1 MKKLYLNKL
10 KTLSIAAALFF
21 AGSSINAQT
30 EMTWLGSASDDA
42 SIEANWNPATA
53 PEGNIINIPNAE
65 NYTYICTFKETGVNR
80 TINMLYV
87 ASIDSIVEE
96 GVETVYLDRGEII
109 FDVGA
114 DTMTIEQPNKEFV
127 YLGGK
132 IKINSGT
139 INFSTRSNFY
149 LEEDTSELH
158 MTGGT
163 MSTGT
168 FLMGKDGQKG
178 GKMILEGDA
187 TLYVTDIFR
196 WQNSFPTYRSYT
208 YITDDARLI
217 ASGDKSGIM
226 NDAFDAGHIQT
237 DADRDVVIKYDALA
251 NRTVLSTRLKSAFV
265 IEPTD
270 RQSLIAGE
278 AGDSVYVIQNDGYA
292 SMESVEWVYGTED
305 GNYTMTFDPAE
316 TDTYIKPVFPISG
329 EYFLALKGTMGVTE
343 RFSNS
348 IEIAVAS
355 NVVIV
360 TPAETQYL
368 RLDQEAMMLTAS
380 GTSEATSVEWKYSMD
395 AGGPYSSF
403 ETPVTGPEFNA
414 NFTETGIYFVVCE
427 AEINGNVE
435 RTVAVQF
442 NIIGDSDRLN
452 LVWEG
457 DESTEAGYML
467 NWTPAAHLNLNNIK
481 VTTDTEVMPVW
492 EESGVFT
499 VYGMDIW
506 EGATFTINNSIQD
519 TMKQRGDIWFNGGII
534 VENGVFVK
542 QQNFFRTENPNAY
555 VSVKN
560 NSTAIFEGAYLLGQ
574 KSLAAG
580 GHIYVSENG
589 TVVFK
594 AGIGR
599 VSPNEG
605 ETEMHIDG
613 NGQYIFEGDA
623 RGDIADFFYGV
634 EDGEGGYT
642 SYPKFIVPDGFEAK
656 MVYDVNAD
664 QTIINAFDVT
674 AFDIENTEEQ
684 QLASNQASESLRLIN
699 ADFYTSFEWK
709 WSTDREGP
717 YESFSTPITGSTAQ
731 VSFAD
736 PGTYF
741 VKCVADGSVESA
753 NFAII
758 TIVPIAI
765 TPADDQIIATGE
777 LGTTLTASYATG
789 YQLVEWMYRK
799 KGADTYSSLSELTG
813 SVENGDT
820 YQPYGESIG
829 THFIVCTFYN
839 PDQELVYT
847 NEVGIWVDEDPTGI
861 KPNEEVGIKMYPNPS
876 DGNFF
881 IEIDSNEPATIEIIN
896 TAGTL
901 VSKQLVTGAGAVPV
915 SVKTKGLYLVKV
927 TAGTAVKVER
937 IIVK

>member
-10 KTLSIAAALFF
+10 KTLSIAAALFL
-21 AGSSINAQT
+21 AGSSINAQSDL
-30 EMTWLGSASDDA
+30 TWLGASSDDA
-42 SIEANWNPATA
+42 GIEANWDPATDT
-53 PEGNIINIPNAE
+53 EGNVINIPNAE

-80 TINMLYV
+80 SINMLYV
-87 ASIDSIVEE
+87 AANDSIVED
-96 GVETVYLDRGEII
+96 GVETVYLDRGEIL

-114 DTMTIEQPNKEFV
+114 DTMTIVQPNKEFI

-139 INFSTRSNFY
+139 INFRTSANFY
-149 LEEDTSELH
+149 LENDTSELH

-163 MSTGT
+163 MTTGT
-168 FLMGKDGQKG
+168 FLMGKNGRSG

-187 TLYVTDIFR
+187 ILYVGDIFR
-196 WQNSFPTYRSYT
+196 WQNDFPTYRSYT
-208 YITDDARLI
+208 YISDDAKLI
-217 ASGDKSGIM
+217 ASGDRSGVM
-226 NDAFDAGHIQT
+226 TEAFEAGHIQT
-237 DADRDVVIKYDALA
+237 SEDRDIVIKYDALA

-292 SMESVEWVYGTED
+292 GMESIEWVYGTED

-316 TDTYIKPVFPISG
+316 TDTYIKPVFPVSG
-329 EYFLALKGTMGVTE
+329 EYFLALKGTMGGTDY
-343 RFSNS
+343 FSNS

-368 RLDQEAMMLTAS
+368 RLDQESIMLTAS
-380 GTSEATSVEWKYSMD
+380 GTDGATSVEWKYSTE
-395 AGGPYSSF
+395 ASGPFVSF
-403 ETPVTGPEFNA
+403 DTPVTGPEFNA

-427 AEINGNVE
+427 AEINSNVE

-442 NIIGDSDRLN
+442 NIIGASDRLN

-457 DESTEAGYML
+457 DESTEASYML

-481 VTTDTEVMPVW
+481 VTTDTETMPVW

-499 VYGMDIW
+499 VYGMDVW
-506 EGATFTINNSIQD
+506 EGATFTINNSLQD

-542 QQNFFRTENPNAY
+542 QQNFFRTENANAY

-560 NSTAIFEGAYLLGQ
+560 NSTAIFEGTYLLGQ

-589 TVVFK
+589 TVIFQG
-594 AGIGR
+594 GIGR

-605 ETEMHIDG
+605 QTEMHIEG

-642 SYPKFIVPDGFEAK
+642 SYPKFIVPDGYEAK

-684 QLASNQASESLRLIN
+684 QLAANQLSEPLRLIN
-699 ADFYTSFEWK
+699 SGFYSSFEWV

-717 YESFSTPITGSTAQ
+717 YESFSTPITGATAQ

-741 VKCVADGSVESA
+741 VKCIADGSDESA

-765 TPADDQIIATGE
+765 TPADDQIIASGE
-777 LGTTLTASYATG
+777 LGTTLTASYAAG
-789 YQLVEWMYRK
+789 YTLVEWMYRA
-799 KGADTYSSLSELTG
+799 KGTETYSSLSDLTG
-813 SVENGDT
+813 SVENGET
-820 YQPYGESIG
+820 YQPYGETIG
-829 THFIVCTFYN
+829 THFIVCAFYD
-839 PDQELVYT
+839 PDNNLVYT
-847 NEVGIWVDEDPTGI
+847 NEVGIWVDEEPTGI

-896 TAGTL
+896 TAGAL

-915 SVKTKGLYLVKV
+915 TVKTKGLYLVKV

-937 IIVK
+937 VIVK